1 MDHEIIF
8 GYFPNLT
15 DRQQRQFIG
24 LKEQYYFWN
33 ERINVISRKDQ
44 ENLYINHILH
54 SLGIGKI
61 IQFTNGTQILD
72 VGTGGGFP
80 GLPLAVLFPQA
91 HFHLIDSIGKKIT
104 VVNEIS
110 KALEISNISTEVI
123 RAEKIT
129 GKYDFIVSRAVT
141 RFKEFYGWVHRDI
154 KQDNHNS
161 LHNGILYLKGGDLE
175 EEMNEAKRPYQI
187 FELSNYFKEPFF
199 ETKKVVY
206 VPMA

>member
-8 GYFPNLT
+8 RYFPDLT
-15 DRQQRQFIG
+15 ENQRNQFIA
-24 LKEQYYFWN
+24 LKDQYLQWN

-44 ENLYINHILH
+44 ENLYVNHVLH
-54 SLGIGKI
+54 SLGIGKV
-61 IQFTNGTQILD
+61 IQFVNGSQILD

-80 GLPLAVLFPQA
+80 GLPLAILFPDSN
-91 HFHLIDSIGKKIT
+91 FHLVDSIGKKIT
-104 VVNEIS
+104 VVKEVAQ
-110 KALEISNISTEVI
+110 ALQIKNLTTDVI
-123 RAEKIT
+123 RAERIT
-129 GKYDFIVSRAVT
+129 DQYDFIVSRAVT

-154 KQDNHNS
+154 KKENRNT

-175 EEMNEAKRPYQI
+175 DEMNEAKCPYQL
-187 FELSNYFKEPFF
+187 FELSNYFTESFF